1 MLGVMVVVA
10 AGCASHS
17 AQPSQRTDALRA
29 KALTALCED
38 INAAYGLR
46 GNDPRVNL
54 GPCGRFARDFRE
66 RWNAR
71 FPDKAHII
79 FVMSNDGT
87 QCHHVLVR
95 LPDGNCYDG
104 GNGLMTEARLLT
116 IYPDSHVEDM
126 IEFDLALLNL
136 RSYGLGRNYPECP
149 NYSDALTRDLIDR
162 HLASI
167 PRSR

>member
-10 AGCASHS
+10 AGCASHP
-17 AQPSQRTDALRA
+17 ARPSQRPDALRA
-29 KALTALCED
+29 EALTALHED
-38 INAAYGLR
+38 INAAYGFR

-54 GPCGRFARDFRE
+54 GPCGRFARDFRQ

-71 FPDKAHII
+71 FRDKADIL

-95 LPDGNCYDG
+95 LPGGDCYDG
-104 GNGLMTEARLLT
+104 GNGVMTEARLLT

-126 IEFDLALLNL
+126 TEFDPALLD
-136 RSYGLGRNYPECP
+136 RRAGRF
-149 NYSDALTRDLIDR
+149 
-162 HLASI
+162 LA
-167 PRSR
+167 